1 MTTDQTSTGQTA
13 VATREPSATLSKL
26 AVSVVIPCYNE
37 EHRVRDEITLVHE
50 KLSSLDL
57 AAFEIVAVNDG
68 STDQTG
74 AALRGI
80 ALPAFRMVDLPMNRG
95 YGAALKSGIRETIY
109 PWVLITDADGTYPV
123 DAIPELLARAD
134 RAEMVVGA
142 RDGQN
147 VNVPLMRR
155 PAKWCINQL
164 ANYLSGFHIPDLN
177 SGLRLMRR
185 DIVDRFEPI
194 LPEGFSFTTTITL
207 AMLTNGY
214 QVDYCPINYARR
226 QGKSKIRPIADALN
240 FIQLIVRTVTYFR
253 PLKVF
258 VPVSSLL
265 FLCFVVLFL
274 LRIARGGGFLGTSVM
289 LLISSIQVLTAG
301 MLADLITRRTKL

>member
-1 MTTDQTSTGQTA
+1 MTTDRTSTSQAAGTA
-13 VATREPSATLSKL
+13 REHSATLGKL

-37 EHRVRDEITLVHE
+37 GPRVRHEIELVYE
-50 KLSSLDL
+50 KLCSLGL

-68 STDQTG
+68 STDHTG
-74 AALRGI
+74 AVLHGI
-80 ALPAFRMVDLPMNRG
+80 ALPGFRMVDLPVNRG
-95 YGAALKSGIRETIY
+95 YGTALKSGIRATIH
-109 PWVLITDADGTYPV
+109 PWILITDADGTYPV
-123 DAIPELLARAD
+123 DAIPDLLARAD

-142 RDGQN
+142 RNGLR
-147 VNVPLMRR
+147 VNIPLARR
-155 PAKWCINQL
+155 PAKWCLNQL

-214 QVDYCPINYARR
+214 LVDYCPINYASRR
-226 QGKSKIRPIADALN
+226 GKSKIRPIADTLN

-258 VPVSSLL
+258 VPLSLLL
-265 FLCFVVLFL
+265 FLGFLVLFF
-274 LRIARGGGFLGTSVM
+274 LRMVEGGGFLGTSV
-289 LLISSIQVLTAG
+289 SSFFS
-301 MLADLITRRTKL
+301 